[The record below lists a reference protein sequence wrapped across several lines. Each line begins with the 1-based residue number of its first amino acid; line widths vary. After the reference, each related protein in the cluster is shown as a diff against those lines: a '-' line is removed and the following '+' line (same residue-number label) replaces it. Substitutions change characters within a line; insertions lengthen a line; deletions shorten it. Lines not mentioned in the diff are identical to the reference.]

1 MQWKFDPVG
10 GHWVALFLVLLLLAT
25 PWLVGNHGQ
34 QGQTAARR
42 LTLIVLR
49 VLASLLLLFAWYR
62 PTLVTVSTEEIRS
75 TLLMLVD
82 SSRSM
87 TVRDGL
93 NSTSR
98 WETAVDQIRVASEAI
113 ASIQTKNDLKIYQ
126 FDRSLKPLTITEGQV
141 AFPQSPTGDESAIGA
156 SLVELMERESRSQLM
171 GVILLSD
178 GAQRALPP
186 ADVSPL
192 VAARRLAGEQV
203 PLYAFAIGDRASRNR
218 ADLMVEDLTASER
231 AFVGAPLNVR
241 ALLRATG
248 FANRNAKLRL
258 LWESAE
264 GEMTAT
270 DTKAITL
277 QPGIDAYPIEL
288 THTPTTA
295 GEWKVTV
302 EAIPLDGET
311 LTDNNLISS
320 FVKVREG
327 GIQVLYLA
335 AASRVGGAPSIEQRF
350 VRASLASSPDIV
362 VTRPEQPIDY
372 LRRQRD
378 LRKELTEEEYD
389 VIVLDDVDAD
399 AFNLPTWNLIAEMVE
414 QGTGLVMVGGRHSFG
429 PGGHRATR
437 MADLLPMTMG
447 RAERQ
452 AFQQPLRKE
461 LHLAGQIK
469 MMPSEPFGIAHPVM
483 QLDDSGKSAWFE
495 LPPLEGA
502 NRFDRA
508 RLKPN
513 AQVLAASDA
522 NDPLLVSGQAGLGR
536 VLAFAGDTTWQWVLA
551 GKGESHR
558 RFWRQMILWLAKQED
573 SSGNPVRIELASR
586 RVTPGANL
594 EVIASVRL
602 EEQDA
607 AQLQYEAVVKSPD
620 GSIKPLSLPNLAK
633 DAVAN
638 FNETRE
644 PGDYTVEVRARVG
657 EEELGMAT
665 ARFTVPQQDLELD
678 RPAADPS
685 LLARLAEMTGEA
697 GGRSLAPEELPTL
710 LEELSDLE
718 VKEKQQITSRYTPW
732 DQWPFLLLFAGILS
746 LEWGLRRRWGLP

>member
-25 PWLVGNHGQ
+25 PWLVGNHRQ

-42 LTLIVLR
+42 LTLIALR
-49 VLASLLLLFAWYR
+49 VLASLLLLFAWFR

-93 NSTSR
+93 NNTSR
-98 WETAVDQIRVASEAI
+98 WKTAVDQIQVASEAMG
-113 ASIQTKNDLKIYQ
+113 SIQTKNDLKIYQ
-126 FDRSLKPLTITEGQV
+126 FDRTLKPLTINQGQV
-141 AFPQSPTGDESAIGA
+141 SLPQSPMGDESAIGA

-203 PLYAFAIGDRASRNR
+203 PLYTFAIGDRASRNR
-218 ADLMVEDLTASER
+218 ADLMVEDLSASER
-231 AFVGAPLNVR
+231 AFVGAPLSVR
-241 ALLRATG
+241 TLLRTTG

-258 LWESAE
+258 LWESAD
-264 GEMTAT
+264 GEMEAVDAKT
-270 DTKAITL
+270 ITL

-288 THTPTTA
+288 IHTPTTA

-302 EAIPLDGET
+302 EAVPLDGET

-350 VRASLASSPDIV
+350 VRASLATSPDIV

-372 LRRQRD
+372 LHRQRD
-378 LRKELTEEEYD
+378 LRKELSEEEYD

-399 AFNLPTWNLIAEMVE
+399 AFNLPTWNQIAEMVE

-437 MADLLPMTMG
+437 IAELLPITMG

-461 LHLAGQIK
+461 LHLTGQVK
-469 MMPSEPFGIAHPVM
+469 MTPSEPFGIAHPIM

-513 AQVLAASDA
+513 ALVLAVSDT

-536 VLAFAGDTTWQWVLA
+536 VLAFAGDTTWQWVLD

-558 RFWRQMILWLAKQED
+558 RFWRQVILWLAKQED

-607 AQLQYEAVVKSPD
+607 SQLQYEAVVKAPD
-620 GSIKPLSLPNLAK
+620 GSTKPLSLPNLAK

-644 PGDYTVEVRARVG
+644 PGDYTVEVRARLG
-657 EEELGMAT
+657 EEELGMAS

-678 RPAADPS
+678 RPAVDPS
-685 LLARLAEMTGEA
+685 LLARLAEMTSEA

-710 LEELSDLE
+710 LEELSELE
-718 VKEKQQITSRYTPW
+718 AKEKQQVTSRYTPW